1 MFRPMNL
8 FGERGVVIP
17 LLHRDSGLSQDRS
30 SIQLFGHQMHAATG
44 DFHSSGEGLSDAI
57 KTFEAR

>member
-1 MFRPMNL
+1 MFLPVNL
-8 FGERGVVIP
+8 LGEGCVIIP
-17 LLHRDSGLSQDRS
+17 IVHRDSRLSQDRS